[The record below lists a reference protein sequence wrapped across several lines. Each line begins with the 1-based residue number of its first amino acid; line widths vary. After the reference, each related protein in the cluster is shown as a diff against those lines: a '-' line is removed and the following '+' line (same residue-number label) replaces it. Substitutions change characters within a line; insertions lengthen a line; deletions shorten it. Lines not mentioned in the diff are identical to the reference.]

1 MATTSLFKFNRI
13 IVSLKAIMTSTS
25 GIDAFVP
32 AILLTTTESESEAI
46 AISNKLVQEKLAA
59 CVQIK

>member
-1 MATTSLFKFNRI
+1 
-13 IVSLKAIMTSTS
+13 MTSTS

-32 AILLTTTESESEAI
+32 AILLTTTESESEARKI
-46 AISNKLVQEKLAA
+46 EKAISNKLVQEKLAA